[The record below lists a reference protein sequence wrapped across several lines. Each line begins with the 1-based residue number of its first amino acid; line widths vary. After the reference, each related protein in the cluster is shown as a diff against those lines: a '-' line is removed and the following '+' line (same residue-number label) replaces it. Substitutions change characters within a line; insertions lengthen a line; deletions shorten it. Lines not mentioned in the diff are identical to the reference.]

1 METKTQQELGLYC
14 PCPIDGVEVN
24 RRVWYRDLDG
34 MRAVFVD
41 RTPFYVLERN
51 DEVQY
56 RFCAVQLVDAELAS
70 ASEVYKAFG
79 ISQRTF
85 SRIRQLVRKG
95 GIAALVKEPKAAQGR
110 QAKTQQNTSAIVRLY
125 QEGKSTYEITSLL
138 GISPRTVGRVLKD
151 EGIPRRGNHGKSSQP
166 LFANSQVVE
175 SETVL
180 DSDDIRTPV
189 AALDESRED
198 EEAKH
203 DLAEKTI
210 RQTFAA
216 VDEVQDPAPISSSV
230 HAPAT
235 PVQATSIPYASP
247 LDRACLRMGLIE
259 EAPVEFESA
268 CSVAGAGTLL
278 GLALLGENGLLEE
291 ARGVYGRLQKCWY
304 GLRPLIWQ
312 LLVMAWLRIKSP
324 EQIKSHDPGDLGR
337 LLGLPRAAEGKT
349 SRRKLQE
356 IAERCEAAELHRR
369 MAKRRAEEH
378 DDELFRLYVDGH
390 VRVYYG
396 QRRIGKAYVTRL
408 NSRQRAETDYWV
420 HLSSGHPLLVVRDA
434 ANESFT
440 QVMREQVLPEIRSV
454 IGARRVRIVFD
465 RAGWS
470 KELFQLLLDEGFDL
484 MTYRCH
490 PYAPL
495 DESEFQTVKLDV
507 AGQSVTYELAESTF
521 EEEGWPPL
529 RLIAV
534 KRKDGGQ
541 THLVASGYATW
552 QRMEKEA
559 EGSEPAAEELAW
571 GMFGRWCQENW
582 FKYMMSEYS
591 LDVLLEY
598 TSEPDDPER
607 EVPNPVWRKLD
618 QEVAAARKS
627 LQQSQAKY
635 AKLML
640 KQKAEASQRTDGD
653 GVEGEREKKGCGSC
667 GKCLACRLLAAER
680 EITTLEPQYQDLL
693 RRRRETP
700 KRTRL
705 GDVSER
711 DAVKLSYEEKLFS
724 DTVKLSAYEIETRLH
739 GLLRGH
745 LERHQEEGRGLLRS
759 IFAARGDLRVEGH
772 VLEVHLEQLSSPRYT
787 EAMISLCAELNALDR
802 PLVETDHRLRFYVKP
817 RPVGE

>member
-1 METKTQQELGLYC
+1 
-14 PCPIDGVEVN
+14 
-24 RRVWYRDLDG
+24 
-34 MRAVFVD
+34 
-41 RTPFYVLERN
+41 
-51 DEVQY
+51 
-56 RFCAVQLVDAELAS
+56 
-70 ASEVYKAFG
+70 
-79 ISQRTF
+79 
-85 SRIRQLVRKG
+85 
-95 GIAALVKEPKAAQGR
+95 
-110 QAKTQQNTSAIVRLY
+110 
-125 QEGKSTYEITSLL
+125 
-138 GISPRTVGRVLKD
+138 
-151 EGIPRRGNHGKSSQP
+151 
-166 LFANSQVVE
+166 
-175 SETVL
+175 
-180 DSDDIRTPV
+180 
-189 AALDESRED
+189 
-198 EEAKH
+198 
-203 DLAEKTI
+203 
-210 RQTFAA
+210 
-216 VDEVQDPAPISSSV
+216 
-230 HAPAT
+230 
-235 PVQATSIPYASP
+235 
-247 LDRACLRMGLIE
+247 MGLIE

-324 EQIKSHDPGDLGR
+324 EQIKGHDPADLGR
-337 LLGLPRAAEGKT
+337 LLGLPRAAEVKT
-349 SRRKLQE
+349 IRRKLQE

-552 QRMEKEA
+552 QWMEKEA